1 MARVLIVC
9 STTDGQTR
17 KICDRLARIV
27 QGSGDHVSLVMIED
41 SGELDPMS
49 FDKVVIGARI
59 RYGKHDSRVIEFV
72 HRHASALNAMPSAFF
87 SVNIVARKPEK
98 NRPET
103 NPYVRKFLTQV
114 AWRPTLLDVF
124 AGKLDYPR
132 YTFFDRQMIRF
143 IMLVTK
149 GPTQPD
155 AVVEFTDWQRVEAFA
170 QAINAAPT
178 RTRT

>member
-17 KICDRLARIV
+17 KICDRLAQIV
-27 QGSGDHVSLVMIED
+27 QGSGEQVSLVMIED
-41 SGELDPMS
+41 AGDVDPMS

-59 RYGKHDSRVIEFV
+59 RYGKHDPRVFEFV
-72 HRHASALNAMPSAFF
+72 HRHTDALNAVTSAFF

-114 AWRPTLLDVF
+114 AWRPVLLDVF

-143 IMLVTK
+143 IMFVTK

-170 QAINAAPT
+170 QAIIAAPT
-178 RTRT
+178 HTRK